1 MSRLGLTAATVGVL
15 LTSASLVALAQTQIQ
30 TAPPPPP
37 MSDAPQSQAMAPAV
51 APFVARADVSVA
63 NNSEV
68 PQTVTGTGVM
78 PFQLMP
84 HQEAHLNMQVTPPV
98 APGTTVPVQFQ
109 YAIGENTGPQC
120 RGTIDMSLN
129 AQGQPGG
136 RYEVTNC
143 VAHSLGTNGGNCN
156 IAVNAQNSMCQGGL
170 AFSAR

>member
-1 MSRLGLTAATVGVL
+1 MSRLGLAAVTAGVL
-15 LTSASLVALAQTQIQ
+15 LTSVSFAALAQTQIQ

-37 MSDAPQSQAMAPAV
+37 SQAMAPAD
-51 APFVARADVSVA
+51 AYVARADVSVV
-63 NNSEV
+63 NNSTV
-68 PQTVTGTGVM
+68 PQTVTGTGVL

-84 HQEAHLNMQVTPPV
+84 QQTAHLNMQVTPPV

-109 YAIGENTGPQC
+109 YAIGEGAGPQC
-120 RGTIDMSLN
+120 HGTIDMSLN
-129 AQGQPGG
+129 SQGQPGG